1 MMDILNGLDTNSY
14 KKVLLKTLNLVMTLE
29 AHPPHDTY

>member
-14 KKVLLKTLNLVMTLE
+14 KKVLLKTLILVMTLE
-29 AHPPHDTY
+29 AHPPHDRY